1 MSASLAK
8 DLRVELEQMMDKQ
21 MKAMLLVLEERL
33 AKAVAEGNIVSNGNG
48 QVPAQA
54 SLGEQGRVSVER
66 AGGYESLVEPKEDS
80 CGHEATAMSVR
91 EVRPSPRDGIEYQ
104 SLAGEE
110 DDEVPN
116 AHRDNY
122 FALNV
127 ATIFMLAIS
136 AIVDVVDVNFQSSHS
151 SDKFPTWYRPAQLFL
166 CFFFV
171 GELVRRV
178 SLLGS
183 VRFFAVSPRWHVF
196 QIILVGFQVVELI
209 CMVRE
214 TWLNIPDPK
223 GAGKNFNALFRFVSV
238 IRIIRMFDIL
248 DQLDFTTEL
257 HLLLTSLHGS
267 LCSLG
272 WAGFFI
278 IIPTFVFGMVL
289 TQAVAEFRVSSGLD
303 DDKLADLILYF
314 GTLDRSMMSLFWCI
328 ANGLSWSEAMLPLR
342 NFGFFWIT
350 LVFLAYVSC
359 MIFAV
364 LNVMTGVFVN
374 SATAAA
380 TSERERKILA
390 TLHKIFAEVDYDKS
404 GNLTHDEFQGLLKH
418 KDIEV
423 CLASLDIRPAQAN
436 HLFALIDSDGSGVVE
451 IDEFLKG
458 CDRLQGNLRAID
470 FATFTA
476 EFQGL
481 RDETAELKRAI
492 DLIRM
497 AEAGIAVEPLRDEPE
512 RQASPEAQS
521 GSPKAKAKALMR
533 AISSLPAFKYR

>member
-54 SLGEQGRVSVER
+54 SLGEKGRVSVER

-80 CGHEATAMSVR
+80 CGHEATALSVR

-183 VRFFAVSPRWHVF
+183 VR
-196 QIILVGFQVVELI
+196 
-209 CMVRE
+209 C
-214 TWLNIPDPK
+214 
-223 GAGKNFNALFRFVSV
+223 
-238 IRIIRMFDIL
+238 
-248 DQLDFTTEL
+248 
-257 HLLLTSLHGS
+257 
-267 LCSLG
+267 
-272 WAGFFI
+272 
-278 IIPTFVFGMVL
+278 
-289 TQAVAEFRVSSGLD
+289 
-303 DDKLADLILYF
+303 
-314 GTLDRSMMSLFWCI
+314 
-328 ANGLSWSEAMLPLR
+328 
-342 NFGFFWIT
+342 
-350 LVFLAYVSC
+350 
-359 MIFAV
+359 
-364 LNVMTGVFVN
+364 
-374 SATAAA
+374 
-380 TSERERKILA
+380 
-390 TLHKIFAEVDYDKS
+390 
-404 GNLTHDEFQGLLKH
+404 
-418 KDIEV
+418 
-423 CLASLDIRPAQAN
+423 
-436 HLFALIDSDGSGVVE
+436 FALSV
-451 IDEFLKG
+451 
-458 CDRLQGNLRAID
+458 
-470 FATFTA
+470 
-476 EFQGL
+476 
-481 RDETAELKRAI
+481 
-492 DLIRM
+492 
-497 AEAGIAVEPLRDEPE
+497 
-512 RQASPEAQS
+512 
-521 GSPKAKAKALMR
+521 
-533 AISSLPAFKYR
+533 